1 MLDIGAVMELSSL
14 SFSLNQAPQVAF
26 PLARAGKDYQLAIM
40 GGGPAGL
47 TAAVYSARKRTDTV
61 LITNDLGGQVL
72 WTSGVE
78 NYPGFQYIQG
88 RELIEKFKSQVA
100 QFPIDV
106 SLGLKIISVEPLAQ
120 GYKLS
125 LEDGSHFTARS
136 LIIATGKKYR
146 NLNVPGE
153 KELIGKGVAFCAT
166 CDAPLFGGKT
176 VAVVGGG
183 NSALTAA
190 QDLMS
195 YAQKIFLINISSE
208 MQGDPVLLEPLK
220 ASGKI
225 EFIMEHK
232 VTEIL
237 GKDSVIGIRVSSTDD
252 VKQRE
257 IELSGVFVEIGLIP
271 NSDLFKGLVDMNQRG
286 EIMVDCACRTS
297 QAGVFAAGD
306 VTTVP
311 EKQIVVA
318 AGEGAKAALSAYEW
332 LARN

>member
-1 MLDIGAVMELSSL
+1 
-14 SFSLNQAPQVAF
+14 
-26 PLARAGKDYQLAIM
+26 
-40 GGGPAGL
+40 
-47 TAAVYSARKRTDTV
+47 
-61 LITNDLGGQVL
+61 
-72 WTSGVE
+72 
-78 NYPGFQYIQG
+78 
-88 RELIEKFKSQVA
+88 
-100 QFPIDV
+100 
-106 SLGLKIISVEPLAQ
+106 
-120 GYKLS
+120 
-125 LEDGSHFTARS
+125 
-136 LIIATGKKYR
+136 
-146 NLNVPGE
+146 
-153 KELIGKGVAFCAT
+153 
-166 CDAPLFGGKT
+166 
-176 VAVVGGG
+176 
-183 NSALTAA
+183 
-190 QDLMS
+190 
-195 YAQKIFLINISSE
+195 
-208 MQGDPVLLEPLK
+208 
-220 ASGKI
+220 
-225 EFIMEHK
+225 MEHK